1 MLMHQRK
8 DFIEGNARYVVQF
21 IMLHNVVLTSEFINK
36 IQKVLK
42 FLSEKLWGGGAGL
55 KTTEHSNN
63 AVKQRCALST
73 YLSFLDF
80 AIINFKRQISLPKIL
95 KNRRYYV

>member
-42 FLSEKLWGGGAGL
+42 FLSEKLWGGGGVGL
-55 KTTEHSNN
+55 KTTEHSITLSNN
-63 AVKQRCALST
+63 AVHCPST
-73 YLSFLDF
+73 FHF
-80 AIINFKRQISLPKIL
+80 
-95 KNRRYYV
+95 

>member
-1 MLMHQRK
+1 MEKGKVLKHQRK

-36 IQKVLK
+36 IQKVSK
-42 FLSEKLWGGGAGL
+42 FLSEYFSAP
-55 KTTEHSNN
+55 
-63 AVKQRCALST
+63 KQRCALSI

-80 AIINFKRQISLPKIL
+80 AIINFKRQISLRTIL
-95 KNRRYYV
+95 KNGRYPV